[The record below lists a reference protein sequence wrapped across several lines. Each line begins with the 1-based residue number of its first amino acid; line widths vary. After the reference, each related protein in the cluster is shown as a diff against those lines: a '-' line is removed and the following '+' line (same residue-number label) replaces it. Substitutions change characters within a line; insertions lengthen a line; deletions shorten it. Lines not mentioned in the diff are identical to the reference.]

1 MVCLFVMPW
10 LFFLVFSS
18 YLEISLLN
26 RVQFYFLLLLFI
38 SSIINLKDGLGKVFQ
53 LPKMAEKYCWKLL
66 KRFLNGNAVMRPYQT
81 ENWGKTIFLWSKL
94 YIIIPLHQILSGKQF
109 VIVFNQIFDNNME
122 ENMNFE
128 MIMALH
134 ANSKSCFYSNLKK
147 GRRLPWVNMD

>member
-81 ENWGKTIFLWSKL
+81 EN
-94 YIIIPLHQILSGKQF
+94 
-109 VIVFNQIFDNNME
+109 
-122 ENMNFE
+122 
-128 MIMALH
+128 
-134 ANSKSCFYSNLKK
+134 
-147 GRRLPWVNMD
+147 